1 MHERN
6 CKSVTLGMS
15 IVDARRINLN
25 LVPALEA
32 LLETRSVSAA
42 ARRTHVSQS
51 AMSHSLA
58 KLRGVLGDPLLVPE
72 GRALALTPRAA
83 QLAETL
89 PEALDRL
96 VRTLAPP
103 AAFLASETRRIFRIA
118 TLDYFE
124 FAIIGDLLAYLSV
137 HAPHAQV
144 WVERVSALSLEPL
157 VRGEIDV
164 ALVGET
170 SLPRSA
176 ALRRA
181 ELFRDPFT
189 VMMRRGHPAARTR
202 RLSMERYLEY
212 PHVVVTIEGRADG
225 AVDRAL
231 EPHGRARQVV
241 LRLPHFS
248 TAPLAVL
255 ASDALCTIASTVG
268 RRAAALYPI
277 ELRAPPI
284 ALPSAGVVAV
294 WSKRAEADEAGRWL
308 RGLFIDGKVMPK
320 RTAATR

>member
-1 MHERN
+1 
-6 CKSVTLGMS
+6 MS
-15 IVDARRINLN
+15 EIDARRINLN

-32 LLETRSVSAA
+32 LLESRSVSAA

-58 KLRGVLGDPLLVPE
+58 KLRSVLGDPLLVPE
-72 GRALALTPRAA
+72 GRGLALTPRAV

-89 PEALDRL
+89 PAALDRL
-96 VRTLAPP
+96 VQTLAPP
-103 AAFLASETRRIFRIA
+103 AKFVPSETRRTFRIA

-124 FAIIGDLLAYLSV
+124 FAVIGDLLAYLSA
-137 HAPHAQV
+137 HAPHAEV
-144 WVERVSALSLEPL
+144 WIERISEGSMGPL

-164 ALVGET
+164 ALVGDT
-170 SLPRSA
+170 SLPRLA

-189 VMMRRGHPAARTR
+189 VMMRRDHPAARSR
-202 RLSMERYLEY
+202 RLSLDRYVEY
-212 PHVVVTIEGRADG
+212 PHVVVTVEGRADG

-231 EPHGRARQVV
+231 EPHGRSREVV

-284 ALPSAGVVAV
+284 ELPPANIVAV
-294 WSKRAEADEAGRWL
+294 WSKRADADEAGRWL
-308 RGLFIDGKVMPK
+308 RGLFIDGKVAPK
-320 RTAATR
+320 RSVAREPSRLLR